1 MAMYSASL
9 RTVVARACF
18 RFPSYPM
25 RKLTGFFSSVL
36 SSFSHGISVDWSLN
50 FPVTYDGG
58 SHTLSVRTFMFNVCA
73 KSLMRSFQNGGQF
86 LGAHNPHDGSLGH
99 GHST

>member
-25 RKLTGFFSSVL
+25 RNLTGFFSSVL

-58 SHTLSVRTFMFNVCA
+58 SHTLSVRTFMFNVC
-73 KSLMRSFQNGGQF
+73 KIIDEVVPEWRTVPRCPQPS
-86 LGAHNPHDGSLGH
+86 
-99 GHST
+99 